1 VSVGRQ
7 TAWWHMQKV
16 FYVLS
21 IETIEWELHMSE
33 ERSTRLTSVEVKF
46 LQEALSADYR
56 VSNIRLREGE
66 YQYDLARTI
75 ASFHAE
81 LCFPDVKEIIRR
93 LYDEQKTNDIQFIRK
108 IQTILKKMEK
118 SNILRILPKKNPWE
132 LQRYA
137 LSSFKFQDVDKN
149 LLTLTTDQQI
159 KEMQD
164 LLHSLLVRQEA
175 TATRPSSLIMI
186 CILAVIVG
194 ASYTATVWSLIQ
206 PVIDPLIFT
215 VAFGFA
221 VACSV
226 VLGKTLSQ
234 K

>member
-1 VSVGRQ
+1 MPIDRQ
-7 TAWWHMQKV
+7 TAWWRMQKV

-21 IETIEWELHMSE
+21 IETIEWELQVSGE
-33 ERSTRLTSVEVKF
+33 RLTSVEIQF

-66 YQYDLARTI
+66 YQYDLARAI

-81 LCFPDVKEIIRR
+81 LYFPDVKEIIKR

-137 LSSFKFQDVDKN
+137 LSSFKFQDVEKN
-149 LLTLTTDQQI
+149 LLTLAADRQI

-175 TATRPSSLIMI
+175 IATKPSNLITI

-206 PVIDPLIFT
+206 PIIDPLIFT

-226 VLGKTLSQ
+226 MLGKILSQ